1 MWDTTRK
8 EQSKEKAPKKKA
20 PKKFGPK
27 RNARKEKKKGTCGP
41 KHQTPHIPFGKIP
54 SYI

>member
-1 MWDTTRK
+1 MYGSIWD

-20 PKKFGPK
+20 RKKVGPK
-27 RNARKEKKKGTCGP
+27 ENVQVEKSKGTCGS
-41 KHQTPHIPFGKIP
+41 KHQTSHIPFGKIP